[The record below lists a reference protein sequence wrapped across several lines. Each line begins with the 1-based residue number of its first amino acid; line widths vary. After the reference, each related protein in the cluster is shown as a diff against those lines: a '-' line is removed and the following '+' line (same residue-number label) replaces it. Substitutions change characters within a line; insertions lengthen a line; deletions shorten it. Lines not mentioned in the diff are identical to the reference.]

1 MMGRSRST
9 FTNGADVLHSKS
21 EVPLLKDNPRH
32 ANREV
37 RIRTSYQPAITDF
50 VNPNL
55 TVVCSAEARY

>member
-1 MMGRSRST
+1 
-9 FTNGADVLHSKS
+9 
-21 EVPLLKDNPRH
+21 LLKDNPRH